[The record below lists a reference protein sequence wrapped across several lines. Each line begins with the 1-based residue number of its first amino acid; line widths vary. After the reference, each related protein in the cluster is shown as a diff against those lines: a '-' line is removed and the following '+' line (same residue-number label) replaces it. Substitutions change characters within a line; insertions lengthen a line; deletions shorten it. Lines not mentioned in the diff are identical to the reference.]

1 MLFSQPFSITRILI
15 HYSIGEDIALREVTK
30 SLKAFCN
37 TTWPDLTDA
46 DVVNGALEQE
56 QPDLVRLIKKLEIVC
71 TSRLQRACSPRS
83 RIDNSHRRMTHQGSN
98 RCSKPSMRALAPASK
113 TLRNAISRLQS

>member
-1 MLFSQPFSITRILI
+1 MLFSQPFSITRILSY
-15 HYSIGEDIALREVTK
+15 HSIGEDIALREVTK
-30 SLKAFCN
+30 SLKAFCD

-71 TSRLQRACSPRS
+71 ISRLQRAF
-83 RIDNSHRRMTHQGSN
+83 
-98 RCSKPSMRALAPASK
+98 PSA
-113 TLRNAISRLQS
+113 QSY